1 MTGELQVTL
10 PTTFGVATYPP
21 GASFGPRALRDWE
34 FVWMIEGDAVYQR
47 GGVETAAD
55 EGSIVLCQPGAT
67 DFFQWDA
74 KRRTRHG
81 YFHFGVAQL
90 PDDWPTPEVW
100 PVVRLPDN
108 DDILRPLFRHLLA
121 WDGSRNHGQC
131 RLTVAHLL
139 TAFVSGDIGAGDVPR
154 PVWPEPVE
162 RAWAFLHQSL
172 EDAPDAALPL
182 IRLAAAA
189 CVTPE
194 HLCRLFKAATGR
206 TPAETVRLA
215 RLDRA
220 LVLLARSN
228 YNVGEIARL
237 CGFPSVFHFS
247 RRFAAAFG
255 QTPSAVRRAVQ
266 SGQTPP
272 APRLRHSQKSIS
284 QKSISDKS

>member
-1 MTGELQVTL
+1 MSDALQVSL

-21 GASFGPRALRDWE
+21 GASFGPRVMRDWE
-34 FVWMIEGDAVYQR
+34 FVWMIEGDAVYAR
-47 GGVETAAD
+47 GKDETAAG
-55 EGSIVLCQPGAT
+55 EGSIVLCRPGVT
-67 DFFQWDA
+67 DFFRWDA
-74 KRRTRHG
+74 RRRTRHG
-81 YFHFGVAQL
+81 YFHFGVQNL
-90 PDDWPTPEVW
+90 LGDWPDAQTW
-100 PVVRLPDN
+100 PIARLPQE
-108 DDILRPLFRHLLA
+108 DDLLRPLFRHLLA
-121 WDGSRNHGQC
+121 WDGTRNPEQC

-139 TAFVSGDIGAGDVPR
+139 MAFVSGDIGAGDVPR

-162 RAWAFLHQSL
+162 QAWAFLHQTL
-172 EDAPDAALPL
+172 EDAPDAPL
-182 IRLAAAA
+182 SLTQLADAA

-206 TPAETVRLA
+206 APAETVRLA
-215 RLDRA
+215 RLDRT
-220 LVLLARSN
+220 LILLARSN

-255 QTPSAVRRAVQ
+255 QTPSDVRLAVQ

-284 QKSISDKS
+284 DKV